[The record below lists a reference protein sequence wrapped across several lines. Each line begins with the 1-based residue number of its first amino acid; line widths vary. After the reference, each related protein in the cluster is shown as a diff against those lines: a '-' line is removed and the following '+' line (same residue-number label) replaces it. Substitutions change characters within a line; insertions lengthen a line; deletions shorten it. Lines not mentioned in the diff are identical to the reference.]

1 MDFLSPFDAPLF
13 SEEYEFNQVLAVPSS
28 FKQSIILMFKQ
39 KTSGQDVV
47 VKCVTDEVEI
57 DILYYVER
65 MRKALEG
72 SIGAQFIRTFS
83 HCKMEDPFDTYKEQ
97 IAEFVRDQE
106 EEFGKTI
113 RLPKKKA
120 NVPYYRGILME
131 SVPLTFEEAELGK
144 KEAIMLG
151 FELLYTLWIARKEF
165 QFHHGDMH
173 KNNVMFKYVE
183 EERQK
188 ERKYVVGGKTF
199 VVRWELV
206 PVIIDFE
213 KSIFGGEPGCE
224 TFSFTKE
231 KLSDVRRIT
240 EIMDDAGLKREG
252 AFANLYGKVRSDS
265 FIDSRF
271 TPQTIEQILTD
282 PEGVFSS
289 LVLRTNEESATKKM
303 AFCIGCKIREA
314 KHMCE
319 SCRVPVCSQ
328 ACRLKVD
335 ACCHGQGSSN
345 YKD

>member
-13 SEEYEFNQVLAVPSS
+13 SEEYEFNQVLAVPMS

-39 KTSGQDVV
+39 KTSGQDIV

-97 IAEFVRDQE
+97 IAEFVRDQQ
-106 EEFGKTI
+106 EEFGKTV

-131 SVPLTFEEAELGK
+131 SVPLTFEEADIGK

-165 QFHHGDMH
+165 QFRHGDMH

-213 KSIFGGEPGCE
+213 KSIFNNPEGIVEN
-224 TFSFTKE
+224 
-231 KLSDVRRIT
+231 LSDVRRIT
-240 EIMDDAGLKREG
+240 EIMDDADLKREG
-252 AFANLYGKVRSDS
+252 AFGRLFSRVRSDT
-265 FIDSRF
+265 FVDSRF
-271 TPQTIEQILTD
+271 MPQTIEQILTD

-289 LVLRTNEESATKKM
+289 LLWKGEGGESATKKM
-303 AFCIGCKIREA
+303 AFCIGCGIREA
-314 KHMCE
+314 TRMCE

-328 ACRLKVD
+328 KCRLKVD

>member
-1 MDFLSPFDAPLF
+1 MFLSSFDAPLF

-83 HCKMEDPFDTYKEQ
+83 HCKMDDPFDTYKEQ

-106 EEFGKTI
+106 EEFGKTV

-131 SVPLTFEEAELGK
+131 SVPLAFEEAELGK

-151 FELLYTLWIARKEF
+151 FELLYTLWIARKQF
-165 QFHHGDMH
+165 QFHHGDLH

-183 EERQK
+183 EEK

-199 VVRWELV
+199 LVRWELI

-213 KSIFGGEPGCE
+213 KSIFGGE
-224 TFSFTKE
+224 TFGFAQE

-240 EIMDDAGLKREG
+240 EIIEDAGLKRTG
-252 AFANLYGKVRSDS
+252 AFASLFGQVRSDS
-265 FIDSRF
+265 FVDSRF

-289 LVLRTNEESATKKM
+289 LVLRTNEESTTKKM
-303 AFCIGCKIREA
+303 AFCIGCGIKEA
-314 KHMCE
+314 TRMCE
-319 SCRVPVCSQ
+319 ACKVPVCSQ
-328 ACRLKVD
+328 KCRLKVD